1 MKAIILSSGKG
12 KRMMPLTKD
21 KPKPMIEIHG
31 ETLLLN
37 KIKMLEKISIDSIF
51 INVAYKKEIIEQY
64 ITSLGKKIHI
74 IDEGNEPLGT
84 ASGIRNITQDFN
96 DESFIVINSDIITD
110 LNLSALKDLDLGNK
124 LGHIVLVKTPGYL
137 DGDFEIKN
145 NGIVKGRQYTFTGIG
160 KYHTDLFKK
169 YNDQDL
175 GDILRAE
182 KDIECTIH
190 NGQWMDI
197 GTPERLEKVRKLTQ
211 SPK

>member
-21 KPKPMIEIHG
+21 MPKPMLEIHG

-51 INVAYKKEIIEQY
+51 VNVAYKKEIIKQY
-64 ITSLGKKIHI
+64 IMSLNHDINI

-84 ASGIRNITQDFN
+84 ASGIRNITQNFN
-96 DESFIVINSDIITD
+96 DESFIVINSDVITD
-110 LNLSALKDLDLGNK
+110 FNLARLKDLDLGNK
-124 LGHIVLVKTPGYL
+124 LGHIVLVKTPDYL
-137 DGDFEIKN
+137 DGDFEIEN
-145 NGIVKGRQYTFTGIG
+145 NCIVKGRQYTFTGIG

-169 YNDQDL
+169 YNGQDL

-182 KDIECTIH
+182 KDIGFSVH
-190 NGQWMDI
+190 DGNWMDI
-197 GTPERLEKVRKLTQ
+197 GTPERLEKVRQLIQGSK
-211 SPK
+211 

>member
-21 KPKPMIEIHG
+21 IPKPMLEIHG

-51 INVAYKKEIIEQY
+51 VNVAYKKEIIKQY
-64 ITSLGKKIHI
+64 ITSLDQDINI

-84 ASGIRNITQDFN
+84 ASGIRNIAQNFN
-96 DESFIVINSDIITD
+96 DESFIVINSDVITD
-110 LNLSALKDLDLGNK
+110 FNLATLKDLDLENK
-124 LGHIVLVKTPGYL
+124 LGHIVLVKTPDYL
-137 DGDFEIKN
+137 DGDFEIEN
-145 NGIVKGRQYTFTGIG
+145 TCIVKGRQYTFTGIG

-169 YNDQDL
+169 YNGQDL

-182 KDIECTIH
+182 KDIGFSVH
-190 NGQWMDI
+190 DGNWMDI
-197 GTPERLEKVRKLTQ
+197 GTPERLEKVRQLTQ
-211 SPK
+211 GSK

>member
-21 KPKPMIEIHG
+21 IPKPMLEIHG

-51 INVAYKKEIIEQY
+51 VNVAYKKEIIKQY
-64 ITSLGKKIHI
+64 IASLDQDINI

-84 ASGIRNITQDFN
+84 ASGIRNIAQNFN
-96 DESFIVINSDIITD
+96 DESFIVINSDVITD
-110 LNLSALKDLDLGNK
+110 FNLTTLKDLDLDNK
-124 LGHIVLVKTPGYL
+124 LGHIVLVKTPDYL
-137 DGDFEIKN
+137 DGDFEIEN
-145 NGIVKGRQYTFTGIG
+145 NCIVKGRQYTFTGIG

-169 YNDQDL
+169 YNGQDL

-182 KDIECTIH
+182 KDIGFSVH
-190 NGQWMDI
+190 DGNWMDI
-197 GTPERLEKVRKLTQ
+197 GTPERLEKVRQLIQGSK
-211 SPK
+211 

>member
-21 KPKPMIEIHG
+21 IPKPMLEIHG

-51 INVAYKKEIIEQY
+51 VNVAYKKEIIKQY
-64 ITSLGKKIHI
+64 ITSLEQDINI

-84 ASGIRNITQDFN
+84 ASGIRNITQNFN
-96 DESFIVINSDIITD
+96 DESFIVINSDVITD
-110 LNLSALKDLDLGNK
+110 FNLATLKDLDLENK
-124 LGHIVLVKTPGYL
+124 LGHIVLVKTPDYL
-137 DGDFEIKN
+137 DGDFEIEN
-145 NGIVKGRQYTFTGIG
+145 NCIVKGRQYTFTGIG

-169 YNDQDL
+169 YNGQDL

-182 KDIECTIH
+182 KDIGFSVH
-190 NGQWMDI
+190 DGNWMDI
-197 GTPERLEKVRKLTQ
+197 GTPERLEKVRQLTQ
-211 SPK
+211 GSK

>member
-21 KPKPMIEIHG
+21 IPKPMLEIHG

-51 INVAYKKEIIEQY
+51 VNVAYKKEIIKQY
-64 ITSLGKKIHI
+64 ITSLDQDINI

-84 ASGIRNITQDFN
+84 ASGIRNIAQNFN
-96 DESFIVINSDIITD
+96 DESFIVINSDVITD
-110 LNLSALKDLDLGNK
+110 FNLTTLKDLDLGNK
-124 LGHIVLVKTPGYL
+124 LGHIVLVKTPDYL
-137 DGDFEIKN
+137 DGDFEIEN
-145 NGIVKGRQYTFTGIG
+145 NCIVKGRQYTFTGIG

-169 YNDQDL
+169 YNGQDL

-182 KDIECTIH
+182 KDIGFTVH
-190 NGQWMDI
+190 GGNWMDI
-197 GTPERLEKVRKLTQ
+197 GTPERLEKVKQLTQ
-211 SPK
+211 GSK

>member
-21 KPKPMIEIHG
+21 IPKPMLEIHG

-51 INVAYKKEIIEQY
+51 VNVAYKKEIIKQY
-64 ITSLGKKIHI
+64 ITSLDQDINI

-84 ASGIRNITQDFN
+84 ASGIRNITQNFN
-96 DESFIVINSDIITD
+96 DESFIVINSYVITD
-110 LNLSALKDLDLGNK
+110 FNLATLKDLDLGNK
-124 LGHIVLVKTPGYL
+124 LGHIVLVKTPDYL
-137 DGDFEIKN
+137 DGDFEIEN
-145 NGIVKGRQYTFTGIG
+145 NCIVKGRQYTFTCIG

-169 YNDQDL
+169 YNGQDL

-182 KDIECTIH
+182 KDIGFSVHDGNWI
-190 NGQWMDI
+190 DI
-197 GTPERLEKVRKLTQ
+197 GTPERLEKVRQLTQ
-211 SPK
+211 DSK

>member
-110 LNLSALKDLDLGNK
+110 LNLSVLKDLDLGNK
-124 LGHIVLVKTPGYL
+124 LGHIVLVKTPDYL

-182 KDIECTIH
+182 KDLGFTIH

-197 GTPERLEKVRKLTQ
+197 GTPERLEKVRKLIQ

>member
-21 KPKPMIEIHG
+21 IPKPMLEIHG

-51 INVAYKKEIIEQY
+51 VNVAYKKEIIKQY
-64 ITSLGKKIHI
+64 ITSLNQDINI

-84 ASGIRNITQDFN
+84 ASGIRNIADNFN
-96 DESFIVINSDIITD
+96 DESFIVINSDVITD
-110 LNLSALKDLDLGNK
+110 FNLATLKDLDLGNK
-124 LGHIVLVKTPGYL
+124 LGHIVLVKTPDYL
-137 DGDFEIKN
+137 DGDFEIEN
-145 NGIVKGRQYTFTGIG
+145 NCVVKGQQYTFTGIG

-169 YNDQDL
+169 YNSQDL

-182 KDIECTIH
+182 KDIGFTIYEGH
-190 NGQWMDI
+190 WMDI
-197 GTPERLEKVRKLTQ
+197 GTPERLEKVRQLTQ
-211 SPK
+211 DSK

>member
-21 KPKPMIEIHG
+21 IPKPMLEIHG

-51 INVAYKKEIIEQY
+51 VNVAYKKEIIKQY
-64 ITSLGKKIHI
+64 ITSLDQDINI

-84 ASGIRNITQDFN
+84 ASGIRNITQNFN
-96 DESFIVINSDIITD
+96 DESFIVINSDVITD
-110 LNLSALKDLDLGNK
+110 FNLTTLKDLDVGNK
-124 LGHIVLVKTPGYL
+124 LGHIVLVKTPDYL
-137 DGDFEIKN
+137 DGDFEIEN
-145 NGIVKGRQYTFTGIG
+145 NCVIKGRQYTFTGIG

-169 YNDQDL
+169 YNSQDL

-182 KDIECTIH
+182 KDIGFTIYD
-190 NGQWMDI
+190 GRWMDI
-197 GTPERLEKVRKLTQ
+197 GTPERLEKVRQLTQ
-211 SPK
+211 DSK

>member
-21 KPKPMIEIHG
+21 IPKPMLEIHG

-51 INVAYKKEIIEQY
+51 VNVAYKKEIIKQY
-64 ITSLGKKIHI
+64 IMSLDQDINI

-84 ASGIRNITQDFN
+84 ASGIRNIAQNFN
-96 DESFIVINSDIITD
+96 DESFIVINSDVITD
-110 LNLSALKDLDLGNK
+110 FNLARLKDLDLGNK
-124 LGHIVLVKTPGYL
+124 LGHIVLVKTPDYL
-137 DGDFEIKN
+137 DGDFEIEN
-145 NGIVKGRQYTFTGIG
+145 NCIVKGRQYTFTGIG

-169 YNDQDL
+169 YNGQDL

-182 KDIECTIH
+182 KDIGFSVH
-190 NGQWMDI
+190 DGNWMDI
-197 GTPERLEKVRKLTQ
+197 GTPERLEKVRQLTQ
-211 SPK
+211 GSK

>member
-21 KPKPMIEIHG
+21 IPKPMLEIHG

-51 INVAYKKEIIEQY
+51 VNIAYKKEIIKQY
-64 ITSLGKKIHI
+64 ITSLDQDINI

-84 ASGIRNITQDFN
+84 ASGIRNITQNFN
-96 DESFIVINSDIITD
+96 DESFIVINSDVITD
-110 LNLSALKDLDLGNK
+110 FNLTTLKDLELDNK
-124 LGHIVLVKTPGYL
+124 LGHIVLVKTPDYL
-137 DGDFEIKN
+137 DGDFEIEN
-145 NGIVKGRQYTFTGIG
+145 NCIVKGRQYTFTGIG

-169 YNDQDL
+169 YNGQDL

-182 KDIECTIH
+182 KDIGFSVH
-190 NGQWMDI
+190 DGNWMDI
-197 GTPERLEKVRKLTQ
+197 GTPERLEKVRQLTQ
-211 SPK
+211 GSK

>member
-21 KPKPMIEIHG
+21 IPKPMLEIHG

-51 INVAYKKEIIEQY
+51 VNVAYKKEIIKQY
-64 ITSLGKKIHI
+64 ITSLDQDINI

-84 ASGIRNITQDFN
+84 ASGIRNITQNFN

-110 LNLSALKDLDLGNK
+110 FNLATLKDLDLGNK
-124 LGHIVLVKTPGYL
+124 LGHIVLVKTPDYL
-137 DGDFEIKN
+137 DGDFEIEN
-145 NGIVKGRQYTFTGIG
+145 NCIVKGRQYTFTGIG

-169 YNDQDL
+169 YNGQDL

-182 KDIECTIH
+182 KDIGFTVH
-190 NGQWMDI
+190 GGNWMDI
-197 GTPERLEKVRKLTQ
+197 GTPERLEKVRQLTQ
-211 SPK
+211 DSK

>member
-21 KPKPMIEIHG
+21 IPKPMLEIHG

-51 INVAYKKEIIEQY
+51 VNVAYKKEIIKQY
-64 ITSLGKKIHI
+64 ITSLDQDINI

-84 ASGIRNITQDFN
+84 ASGIRNITQYFN
-96 DESFIVINSDIITD
+96 DESFIVINSDVITD
-110 LNLSALKDLDLGNK
+110 FNLTTLKDLDLGNK
-124 LGHIVLVKTPGYL
+124 LGHIVLVKTPDYL
-137 DGDFEIKN
+137 DGDFVIEN
-145 NGIVKGRQYTFTGIG
+145 NCVVKGRQYTFTGIG

-169 YNDQDL
+169 YNSQDL

-182 KDIECTIH
+182 KDIGFSVH
-190 NGQWMDI
+190 DGNWMDI
-197 GTPERLEKVRKLTQ
+197 GTPERLEKVRQLIQGSK
-211 SPK
+211 

>member
-21 KPKPMIEIHG
+21 IPKPMLEIHG

-51 INVAYKKEIIEQY
+51 VNVAYKKEIIKQY
-64 ITSLGKKIHI
+64 IASLDQDINI

-84 ASGIRNITQDFN
+84 ASGIRNITKYFN
-96 DESFIVINSDIITD
+96 DESFIAINSDVITD
-110 LNLSALKDLDLGNK
+110 FNLTTLKDLDLGNK
-124 LGHIVLVKTPGYL
+124 LGHIVLVKTPDYL
-137 DGDFEIKN
+137 DGDFEIEN
-145 NGIVKGRQYTFTGIG
+145 NCIVKGRQYTFTGIG

-169 YNDQDL
+169 YNGQDL

-182 KDIECTIH
+182 KDIGFSVH
-190 NGQWMDI
+190 DGNWMDI
-197 GTPERLEKVRKLTQ
+197 GTPERLEKVRQLTQ
-211 SPK
+211 GSK

>member
-21 KPKPMIEIHG
+21 IPKPMLEIHG

-51 INVAYKKEIIEQY
+51 VNVAYKKEIIKQY
-64 ITSLGKKIHI
+64 ITSLDQDINI

-84 ASGIRNITQDFN
+84 ASGIRNIAQNFN
-96 DESFIVINSDIITD
+96 DESFIVINSDVITD
-110 LNLSALKDLDLGNK
+110 FNLATLKDLDLENK
-124 LGHIVLVKTPGYL
+124 LGHIVLVKTPDYL
-137 DGDFEIKN
+137 DGDFEIEN
-145 NGIVKGRQYTFTGIG
+145 NCIVKGRQYTFTGIG

-169 YNDQDL
+169 YNGQDL

-182 KDIECTIH
+182 KDIGFTVH
-190 NGQWMDI
+190 GGNWMDI
-197 GTPERLEKVRKLTQ
+197 GTPERLEKVRQLTQ
-211 SPK
+211 DSK

>member
-37 KIKMLEKISIDSIF
+37 KIKMLEKISIDSIY

-110 LNLSALKDLDLGNK
+110 LNLSVLKDLDLGNK
-124 LGHIVLVKTPGYL
+124 LGHIVLVKTPDYL

-182 KDIECTIH
+182 KDLGFTIH

>member
-21 KPKPMIEIHG
+21 IPKPMLEIHG

-51 INVAYKKEIIEQY
+51 VNVAYKKEIIKQY
-64 ITSLGKKIHI
+64 IASLDQDINI

-84 ASGIRNITQDFN
+84 ASGIRNIAQNFN
-96 DESFIVINSDIITD
+96 DESFIVINSDVITD
-110 LNLSALKDLDLGNK
+110 FNLTTLKDLDLENK
-124 LGHIVLVKTPGYL
+124 LGHIVLVKTPDYL
-137 DGDFEIKN
+137 DGDFEIEN
-145 NGIVKGRQYTFTGIG
+145 NCIVKGRQYTFTGIG

-169 YNDQDL
+169 YNGQDL

-182 KDIECTIH
+182 KDIGFSVH
-190 NGQWMDI
+190 DGNWMDI
-197 GTPERLEKVRKLTQ
+197 GTPERLEKVRQLTQ
-211 SPK
+211 GSK

>member
-21 KPKPMIEIHG
+21 IPKPMLEIHG

-51 INVAYKKEIIEQY
+51 VNVAYKKEIIKQY
-64 ITSLGKKIHI
+64 ITSLDQDINI

-84 ASGIRNITQDFN
+84 ASGIRNITQNFN
-96 DESFIVINSDIITD
+96 DESFIVINSDVITD
-110 LNLSALKDLDLGNK
+110 FNLATLKDLDVGNK
-124 LGHIVLVKTPGYL
+124 LGHIVLVKTPDYL
-137 DGDFEIKN
+137 DGDFEIEN
-145 NGIVKGRQYTFTGIG
+145 NCIVKGRQYTFTGIG

-169 YNDQDL
+169 YNSQDL

-182 KDIECTIH
+182 KDIGYTIYDGH
-190 NGQWMDI
+190 WMYI
-197 GTPERLEKVRKLTQ
+197 GTPERLEKVRQLIQDSK
-211 SPK
+211 

>member
-21 KPKPMIEIHG
+21 IPKPMLEIHG

-51 INVAYKKEIIEQY
+51 VNVAYKKEIIKQY
-64 ITSLGKKIHI
+64 ITSLDQDINI

-84 ASGIRNITQDFN
+84 ASGIRNIAQNFN
-96 DESFIVINSDIITD
+96 DESFIVINSDVITD
-110 LNLSALKDLDLGNK
+110 FNLATLKDLDLGNK
-124 LGHIVLVKTPGYL
+124 LGHIVLVKTPDYL
-137 DGDFEIKN
+137 DGDFVIEN
-145 NGIVKGRQYTFTGIG
+145 NCVVKGRQYTFTGIG

-169 YNDQDL
+169 YTDQDL

-182 KDIECTIH
+182 KDIGFTVHDGNWI
-190 NGQWMDI
+190 DI
-197 GTPERLEKVRKLTQ
+197 GTPERLEKVRQLTQ
-211 SPK
+211 DSK